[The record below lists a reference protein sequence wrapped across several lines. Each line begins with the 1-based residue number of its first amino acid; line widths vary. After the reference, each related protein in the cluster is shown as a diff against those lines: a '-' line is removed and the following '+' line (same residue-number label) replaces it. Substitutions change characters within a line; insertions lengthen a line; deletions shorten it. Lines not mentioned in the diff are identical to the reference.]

1 MKDLETI
8 KITNQE
14 GKEIEIKAITIL
26 KKPDD
31 GKSFLLYTFD
41 SESENVDVY
50 ASILKEEN
58 AETMNMR
65 LMLSACTVKVIES
78 GMSLLGIEMPEKM

>member
-41 SESENVDVY
+41 SESENMDVY

-58 AETMNMR
+58 GSYILDSITDKEDWNLIQKA
-65 LMLSACTVKVIES
+65 IEE
-78 GMSLLGIEMPEKM
+78 LIK

>member
-1 MKDLETI
+1 MKELETI

-14 GKEIEIKAITIL
+14 GKEIDIKAITIL

-41 SESENVDVY
+41 SESENMDVY

-58 AETMNMR
+58 GSYILDSITDKEDWDLIQKA
-65 LMLSACTVKVIES
+65 IEE
-78 GMSLLGIEMPEKM
+78 LTK

>member
-41 SESENVDVY
+41 SKSENMDVY

-58 AETMNMR
+58 GSYILDSITDKEDWDLIQKA
-65 LMLSACTVKVIES
+65 IEE
-78 GMSLLGIEMPEKM
+78 LIK

>member
-1 MKDLETI
+1 MKELETI

-14 GKEIEIKAITIL
+14 GKEIDIKAITIL

-41 SESENVDVY
+41 SESENIDVY
-50 ASILKEEN
+50 ASVLKEEN
-58 AETMNMR
+58 DSYILDSITDKEDWDLIQKA
-65 LMLSACTVKVIES
+65 IEE
-78 GMSLLGIEMPEKM
+78 LIK

>member
-1 MKDLETI
+1 MKELETI

-14 GKEIEIKAITIL
+14 GKEIDIKAITIL

-41 SESENVDVY
+41 SESENIDVY
-50 ASILKEEN
+50 ASVLKEEN
-58 AETMNMR
+58 DSYILDSITDKEDWDLIQKA
-65 LMLSACTVKVIES
+65 IEE
-78 GMSLLGIEMPEKM
+78 LTK

>member
-41 SESENVDVY
+41 SESENMDVY

-58 AETMNMR
+58 GSYILDSITDKEDWDLIQKA
-65 LMLSACTVKVIES
+65 IEE
-78 GMSLLGIEMPEKM
+78 LIK

>member
-58 AETMNMR
+58 GSYILDSITDKEDWDLIQKA
-65 LMLSACTVKVIES
+65 IEE
-78 GMSLLGIEMPEKM
+78 LIK

>member
-41 SESENVDVY
+41 SESENMDVY

-58 AETMNMR
+58 DSYILDSITDKEDWDLIQKA
-65 LMLSACTVKVIES
+65 IEE
-78 GMSLLGIEMPEKM
+78 LIK

>member
-31 GKSFLLYTFD
+31 GKNFLLYTFD
-41 SESENVDVY
+41 SESENMDVY

-58 AETMNMR
+58 DSYILDSITDKEDWDLIQKAIQELT
-65 LMLSACTVKVIES
+65 K
-78 GMSLLGIEMPEKM
+78 

>member
-41 SESENVDVY
+41 SESENMDVY

-58 AETMNMR
+58 GSYILDSITDKEDWDLIQKAIVE
-65 LMLSACTVKVIES
+65 LIK
-78 GMSLLGIEMPEKM
+78 

>member
-1 MKDLETI
+1 MKELETI

-14 GKEIEIKAITIL
+14 GKEIDIKAITIL

-41 SESENVDVY
+41 SESDSMDVY

-58 AETMNMR
+58 DTYVLDSITDKEDWDLIQKA
-65 LMLSACTVKVIES
+65 IEE
-78 GMSLLGIEMPEKM
+78 LTR

>member
-1 MKDLETI
+1 MEDLQTI

-26 KKPDD
+26 KKPND

-41 SESENVDVY
+41 SESDSMDVY

-58 AETMNMR
+58 DTYVLDSITDKEDWDLIQKA
-65 LMLSACTVKVIES
+65 IEE
-78 GMSLLGIEMPEKM
+78 LTR

>member
-41 SESENVDVY
+41 SESENMDVY

-58 AETMNMR
+58 DSYILDSITDKEDWDLIQKAIQELT
-65 LMLSACTVKVIES
+65 K
-78 GMSLLGIEMPEKM
+78 

>member
-26 KKPDD
+26 KKPND

-41 SESENVDVY
+41 SESENMDVY
-50 ASILKEEN
+50 ASVLKEEN
-58 AETMNMR
+58 DSYILDSITDKEDWDLIQKA
-65 LMLSACTVKVIES
+65 IEE
-78 GMSLLGIEMPEKM
+78 LTK